1 MIWNTDAN
9 HQENAHEAR
18 RAATHADTSVTAQ
31 RWCHASVIRK
41 SVGMQ
46 WKNRCRKEHD
56 QQVNSISSGKMQ
68 FKQHLEEEKG

>member
-18 RAATHADTSVTAQ
+18 PAATHADTSVTAQ

-41 SVGMQ
+41 AVGMR
-46 WKNRCRKEHD
+46 WRKQMPERERSASKYH
-56 QQVNSISSGKMQ
+56 
-68 FKQHLEEEKG
+68 FKWQDAFQDAF

>member
-18 RAATHADTSVTAQ
+18 HAATHAGTSVTAQ

-41 SVGMQ
+41 SVGMR
-46 WKNRCRKEHD
+46 WRKQMPERER
-56 QQVNSISSGKMQ
+56 SASK
-68 FKQHLEEEKG
+68 